1 METEFIHLFA
11 VYDSF
16 IMFVISVLYWHWFKQ
31 LSWFKTANVEQNCHE
46 TELVV
51 SKVTINISFDI
62 KTTLWNKIFM
72 DNLTFPETAQKLGT
86 RYLTES
92 FIVFLENL
100 NENTWQY

>member
-1 METEFIHLFA
+1 
-11 VYDSF
+11 
-16 IMFVISVLYWHWFKQ
+16 
-31 LSWFKTANVEQNCHE
+31 
-46 TELVV
+46 V

-86 RYLTES
+86 ASLMHYLTES

-100 NENTWQY
+100 NENT